1 MSKPNKEG
9 KKQEYKTVR
18 IYPKD
23 YVRLRR
29 LSFSQDK
36 PIVRLI
42 SEAIE
47 LLEKKYGKNYDTY
60 DLNED

>member
-1 MSKPNKEG
+1 MAQTT
-9 KKQEYKTVR
+9 QEKYKTVR

-23 YVRLRR
+23 FIRLRR

-36 PIVRLI
+36 PMVRLI

-47 LLEKKYGKNYDTY
+47 LVEEKYGKNYDTY
-60 DLNED
+60 DLYDYV

>member
-1 MSKPNKEG
+1 MAQTT
-9 KKQEYKTVR
+9 QEKYKTVR

-23 YVRLRR
+23 FIRLRR

-36 PIVRLI
+36 PMVRLI

-47 LLEKKYGKNYDTY
+47 LVEEKYGKNYDTY
-60 DLNED
+60 DLYE